1 MSTTVKYKGATL
13 TTVTNQTKTLLTS
26 GTWLE
31 DDIELTDSV
40 PAAQMSA
47 SSGMIYG
54 APTITV
60 DANGLIYSTWDNYG
74 SPTSIYPIA
83 QDGWA
88 TTSDSSVVYGD
99 VTGSLQLTTKS
110 AATYY
115 PSGSDQ
121 TISSGQ
127 YLTGV
132 QTIKGVTTSNLIA
145 GNIKNGVTVQVGDSA
160 DPDRVLSVT
169 GTYTGGTSKNAQ
181 TAQSTSRSTSSTYTE
196 VITLTCSKAGTYD
209 VYWSTFRSSTSG
221 TWGSQLYL
229 NDSAYGS
236 AQTGSWSNHIQ
247 NIHLSNVQIT
257 ANAEVAVRVR
267 TRGNNYYG
275 YVGTLTIIEA

>member
-13 TTVTNQTKTLLTS
+13 TTVSNQTKTLLTS

-88 TTSDSSVVYGD
+88 TTSDSSVVYGE

-110 AATYY
+110 AATIT
-115 PSGSDQ
+115 PGTTNQTIASGTYLTGTQ
-121 TISSGQ
+121 TISGDAD
-127 YLTGV
+127 LV
-132 QTIKGVTTSNLIA
+132 A
-145 GNIKNGVTVQVGDSA
+145 GNIKSGVSIFG
-160 DPDRVLSVT
+160 VT

-196 VITLTCSKAGTYD
+196 VITLTCSKAGTYH

-229 NDSAYGS
+229 NDTAYGT

-247 NIHLSNVQIT
+247 NIHLSNVTIA